1 MAGGTD
7 WLREMARWLPPGAM
21 RPFGR
26 PMALFFHGVAPQID
40 DPGIQINQHDA
51 QAFRGI
57 AKALKDNFQVLPLT
71 ALDGALRDPEG
82 HERTVFLM
90 SDDGY
95 ANTLTVA
102 ADILEELELPWT
114 LFASTHHIDTGA
126 YNPMT
131 LARIFFYYA
140 PAGSYEIPNFTIPI
154 VLADDLQR
162 LILAESSLAAIK
174 AMDATRADQS
184 VIAMMAV
191 IPEAERAALLKRF
204 SSESFLTWQEVTAL
218 AKRGVEI
225 GAHAHVHWPM
235 HSAQSEDFLV
245 EQARLP
251 REKIIAAVGSC
262 RHFAYPFG
270 NIGDISPKTW
280 QAVRDAG
287 YDNAFTTLS
296 GSLDASVNRWL
307 LPRYGLGAHDA
318 HLEALLP
325 LLRAGNS
332 RLTRWQRRM
341 AA

>member
-7 WLREMARWLPPGAM
+7 WLRELAKWLPPGPL

-26 PMALFFHGVAPQID
+26 PVALFFHGVTPRID
-40 DPGIQINQHDA
+40 DPRIQLNQHDA
-51 QAFRGI
+51 GSFRAI
-57 AKALKDNFQVLPLT
+57 ARALKDNFQVLPLT
-71 ALDGALRDPEG
+71 ALDEALGDPER

-140 PAGSYEIPNFTIPI
+140 PAGRYEIPNFTTPI
-154 VLADDLQR
+154 ELADDLQR
-162 LILAESSLAAIK
+162 LILSGPTLSRLKGLDAA
-174 AMDATRADQS
+174 RADQS
-184 VIAMMAV
+184 VAAMMAV
-191 IPEAERAALLKRF
+191 FSDSERAALLARF
-204 SSESFLTWQEVTAL
+204 SSESFLTWDGIAAL
-218 AKRGVEI
+218 ADRGVEI
-225 GAHAHVHWPM
+225 GAHAHCHWPM
-235 HSAQSEDFLV
+235 HAAQSDDYLLA
-245 EQARLP
+245 QARVP
-251 REKIIAAVGSC
+251 RAKIIAAIGSC
-262 RHFAYPFG
+262 RFFAYPFG
-270 NIGDISPKTW
+270 NVDDIAPTAW

-287 YDNAFTTLS
+287 YDSAFTTLS
-296 GSLDASVNRWL
+296 GSLDASRNRWL
-307 LPRYGLGAHDA
+307 LPRYGLGARDA

-325 LLRAGNS
+325 LLRAGNA
-332 RLTRWQRRM
+332 RLTRWQKRM

>member
-7 WLREMARWLPPGAM
+7 WLRELARWLPPGAM

-26 PMALFFHGVAPQID
+26 PVALFFHGVASEVE
-40 DPGIQINQHDA
+40 DPRIQLNQHDA

-71 ALDGALRDPEG
+71 ALDDALGHPER
-82 HERTVFLM
+82 HEHTVFLM

-102 ADILEELELPWT
+102 ADILEELRLPWT

-131 LARIFFYYA
+131 LARIFLHYA
-140 PAGSYEIPNFTIPI
+140 SAGRYEIPNFPAPI
-154 VLADDLQR
+154 ELADELQR
-162 LILAESSLAAIK
+162 LILAGPSLAALK
-174 AMDATRADQS
+174 ALDAGRADRA
-184 VIAMMAV
+184 VTAMMA
-191 IPEAERAALLKRF
+191 AFSDSERAGVLKRF
-204 SSESFLTWQEVTAL
+204 SSERFLTWQDIAAL

-225 GAHAHVHWPM
+225 GAHAHTHWPM
-235 HSAQSEDFLV
+235 HSAQSEDYLI
-245 EQARLP
+245 EQARVP

-262 RHFAYPFG
+262 RTFAYPFG
-270 NIGDISPKTW
+270 NVDDISPGAW

-287 YDNAFTTLS
+287 YDSAFTTLS

-307 LPRYGLGAHDA
+307 LPRYGLGPRDG
-318 HLEALLP
+318 HLDALLP

-332 RLTRWQRRM
+332 RLARWQKRM